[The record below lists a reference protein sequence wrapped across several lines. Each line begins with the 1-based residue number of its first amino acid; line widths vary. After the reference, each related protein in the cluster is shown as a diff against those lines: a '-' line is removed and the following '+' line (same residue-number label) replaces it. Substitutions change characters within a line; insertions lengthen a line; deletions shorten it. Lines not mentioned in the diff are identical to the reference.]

1 MSIRWMMPVA
11 LLLCA
16 VSAHSEPAAPPSDA
30 AARPGAAETVQEGS
44 VDQWLQHYQRERG
57 EHWPQSRQV
66 ESNADAD
73 ADPDQP
79 KAPSSNAAEQAPTT
93 R

>member
-1 MSIRWMMPVA
+1 MPIRWMMPVA

-16 VSAHSEPAAPPSDA
+16 VPAHSEHAARTDA
-30 AARPGAAETVQEGS
+30 ADRQGAAEAVQEGN

-66 ESNADAD
+66 ESKANAA
-73 ADPDQP
+73 ADPDRATADP
-79 KAPSSNAAEQAPTT
+79 SNAAEQAPTT